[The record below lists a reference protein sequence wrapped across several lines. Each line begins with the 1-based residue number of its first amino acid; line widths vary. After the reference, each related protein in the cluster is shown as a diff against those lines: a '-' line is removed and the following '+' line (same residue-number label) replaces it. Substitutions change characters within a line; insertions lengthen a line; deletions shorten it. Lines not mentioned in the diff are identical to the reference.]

1 MAQLYIVQCST
12 LQCSAAV
19 KEEKLSRPSVEYEVP
34 RELLLH
40 RDQLMPP
47 LEFGFERFAE
57 NILIVQPIQNRRRR
71 RNNGTVQL
79 AEGMGYHVGNI
90 SSLYFVTLSMVKIHI
105 ALEQMILKSEDGE

>member
-47 LEFGFERFAE
+47 LEIGFERFEE
-57 NILIVQPIQNRRRR
+57 NIW
-71 RNNGTVQL
+71 
-79 AEGMGYHVGNI
+79 
-90 SSLYFVTLSMVKIHI
+90 KI
-105 ALEQMILKSEDGE
+105 